1 MSGLHALENRLGI
14 EFDDY
19 SLLSRAITH
28 RSFLNE
34 NPDEALEDNE
44 RLEFLGDAVLD
55 FVVGSYLYHRFPEMD
70 EGDLTMLRAAL
81 VRTGTLAGFAEQLE
95 IGEVLKLGYGEA
107 ESGGRNRPANLCA
120 AFEAIVGAIYLDQ
133 GLDNVR
139 QWIEPLIAPA
149 LEEIIAD
156 STHKDAKSEFQ
167 IWSQGRY
174 NVTPRYRV
182 LSSEGPDHNKTFT
195 VAAML
200 GAETWGI
207 GHGRSKQAAAQ
218 VAAGMALKKTVA
230 IVNDE
235 QSSKIEAAK
244 ADT

>member
-1 MSGLHALENRLGI
+1 MSGLRALENRLGV

-81 VRTGTLAGFAEQLE
+81 VRTRTLAGFAEQLE
-95 IGEVLKLGYGEA
+95 IGEVLRLGYGEA

-139 QWIEPLIAPA
+139 LWVEPMIAPA

-167 IWSQGRY
+167 IWSQARY

-182 LSSEGPDHNKTFT
+182 LGSEGPDHNKTFI
-195 VAAML
+195 VAVIL

-207 GHGRSKQAAAQ
+207 GRGRSKQAAAQ
-218 VAAGMALKKTVA
+218 VAADMALKKTFA

-235 QSSKIEAAK
+235 QSSETEAVK
-244 ADT
+244 TDT

>member
-1 MSGLHALENRLGI
+1 MSSLRAIENRLGV
-14 EFDDY
+14 EFDDS

-34 NPDEALEDNE
+34 NPDEVLEDNE

-55 FVVGSYLYHRFPEMD
+55 FVVGSYLYHRFPELD

-81 VRTGTLAGFAEQLE
+81 VRTGTLAGFAEELR
-95 IGEVLKLGYGEA
+95 IGEVLRLGYGEA

-139 QWIEPLIAPA
+139 QWVEPLIAPA
-149 LEEIIAD
+149 LDEIIAA

-167 IWSQGRY
+167 IWSQARY

-182 LSSEGPDHNKTFT
+182 LDSEGPDHNKTFT
-195 VAAML
+195 VAVML
-200 GAETWGI
+200 GSETWGTGR
-207 GHGRSKQAAAQ
+207 GHSKQAAAQ
-218 VAAGMALKKTVA
+218 VAADMALKKTGTL
-230 IVNDE
+230 VNDE
-235 QSSKIEAAK
+235 QSSEIEAVK
-244 ADT
+244 TDT

>member
-1 MSGLHALENRLGI
+1 MSSLRAIENRLGV
-14 EFDDY
+14 EFDDS

-34 NPDEALEDNE
+34 NPDEVLEDNE

-55 FVVGSYLYHRFPEMD
+55 FVVGSYLYHRFPELD
-70 EGDLTMLRAAL
+70 EGNLTMLRAAL
-81 VRTGTLAGFAEQLE
+81 VRTGTLAGFAEELR
-95 IGEVLKLGYGEA
+95 IGEVLRLGYGEA

-139 QWIEPLIAPA
+139 QWVEPLIAPA
-149 LEEIIAD
+149 LDQIIAA

-167 IWSQGRY
+167 IWSQARY

-182 LSSEGPDHNKTFT
+182 LDSEGPDHNKTFT
-195 VAAML
+195 VAVML
-200 GAETWGI
+200 GSETWGTGR
-207 GHGRSKQAAAQ
+207 GHSKQAAAQ
-218 VAAGMALKKTVA
+218 VAADMALKKTGA
-230 IVNDE
+230 LVNDE
-235 QSSKIEAAK
+235 QSSEIEAVK
-244 ADT
+244 TDT